1 MPRRSTAANGTVDE
15 SALRPARRG
24 NSVRKLK
31 EQLAESI
38 EQQQATSAILRNIA
52 SSRTDAQLVF
62 DMIAAS
68 AARLCDAQLSHVFR
82 FGGNLL
88 YFAASNG
95 LSSEGLE
102 VVRGAWPRR
111 PDRGSAAGRAILS
124 GAIEQIVL
132 KKSALL
138 AESQHWVGRARLPS
152 SGRRLRDWDQL
163 GELAEVLGGG
173 GEEELVLGTIRAPQ
187 AQAVELQDTL
197 EVGEQH
203 LDLLPLAA

>member
-1 MPRRSTAANGTVDE
+1 MPSSGTRPHHAPPQ
-15 SALRPARRG
+15 SATLPPRVSAQSEAQAARRTVLP
-24 NSVRKLK
+24 SRRCVAVRTR
-31 EQLAESI
+31 ARSG
-38 EQQQATSAILRNIA
+38 LR
-52 SSRTDAQLVF
+52 RDPL
-62 DMIAAS
+62 DEHP
-68 AARLCDAQLSHVFR
+68 LCA
-82 FGGNLL
+82 
-88 YFAASNG
+88 
-95 LSSEGLE
+95 
-102 VVRGAWPRR
+102 
-111 PDRGSAAGRAILS
+111 
-124 GAIEQIVL
+124 IVL

-152 SGRRLRDWDQL
+152 SGRRLRDRDQL

>member
-1 MPRRSTAANGTVDE
+1 MRLATASGRRSQQSPDQTSTYRCGRSRLRRLGQPYQPLPRPEFFNGIGQERKPD
-15 SALRPARRG
+15 PG
-24 NSVRKLK
+24 DDQVR
-31 EQLAESI
+31 
-38 EQQQATSAILRNIA
+38 
-52 SSRTDAQLVF
+52 
-62 DMIAAS
+62 
-68 AARLCDAQLSHVFR
+68 
-82 FGGNLL
+82 
-88 YFAASNG
+88 FA
-95 LSSEGLE
+95 
-102 VVRGAWPRR
+102 P
-111 PDRGSAAGRAILS
+111 
-124 GAIEQIVL
+124 IVL

-152 SGRRLRDWDQL
+152 SGRRLRDRDQL